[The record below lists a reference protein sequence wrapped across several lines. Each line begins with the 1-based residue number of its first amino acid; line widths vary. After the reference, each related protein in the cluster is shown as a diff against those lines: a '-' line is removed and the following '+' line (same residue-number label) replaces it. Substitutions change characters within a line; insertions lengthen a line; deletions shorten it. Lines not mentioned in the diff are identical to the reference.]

1 MQFYIV
7 LVESRLN
14 GLIAIP
20 KSLYNKH
27 FNVHN
32 MKKLTDARIA
42 EIARE
47 NGIHPAALLAVKLVE
62 SGIKSGFLDSGKPQI
77 LFEGHM
83 FYKYLKANVKS
94 LDINKLCAQYPNI
107 VYPKWDKS
115 KYLGGEKE
123 WTRLEQA
130 RQINVKYA
138 NYSASWGMFQVMG
151 FNYKSCGCESI
162 SEFVEKMSESQEQQL
177 RLTLN
182 FFKHSNLIVPLQK
195 RQWATFAKGYNGPS
209 FAKNRYH
216 TKLQAAYS
224 NYIKSFPD

>member
-62 SGIKSGFLDSGKPQI
+62 SGIKSGFLGSGKPQI

>member
-77 LFEGHM
+77 LFEGHV

-94 LDINKLCAQYPNI
+94 LDINKLCAQYQNI

>member
-7 LVESRLN
+7 LVEYRLN

-77 LFEGHM
+77 LFEGHV

>member
-77 LFEGHM
+77 LFEGHV

-94 LDINKLCAQYPNI
+94 LDINKFCAQYPNI

>member
-1 MQFYIV
+1 M
-7 LVESRLN
+7 E
-14 GLIAIP
+14 
-20 KSLYNKH
+20 
-27 FNVHN
+27 
-32 MKKLTDARIA
+32 KLTDARIA

-47 NGIHPAALLAVKLVE
+47 NGIHPAALLAVKLIE
-62 SGIKSGFLDSGKPQI
+62 SGTESGFLGSGKPQI
-77 LFEGHM
+77 LFEGTV

-94 LDINKLCAQYPNI
+94 LDIDKLCAQYPNI
-107 VYPKWDKS
+107 IYPKWDKS

-138 NYSASWGMFQVMG
+138 NYAASWGMFQVMG

-162 SEFVEKMSESQEQQL
+162 NEFVEKMSASQEQQL

-182 FFKHSNLIVPLQK
+182 FLKHSNLIVPLQK
-195 RQWATFAKGYNGPS
+195 RQWATFARGYNGPG

-216 TKLQAAYS
+216 IKLQAAYN
-224 NYIKSFPD
+224 NYLKSFPV